1 MQIEYMELRNIK
13 SYEKSG
19 RISFTEGI
27 NAISG
32 ENGAGK
38 STLLEAI
45 GYTLFDSKSLKVEHF
60 IREGEKKGE
69 IIIGFTD
76 SVDHRIYQVVRP
88 VGSGQPHIYDP
99 ETRRKLVL
107 GKADV
112 YDWLKEHLQ
121 VSPTA
126 DLPALF
132 SDAVG
137 VPQGLLTAPF
147 LEAKASR
154 KAKFDPLLQVDE
166 YEKAWTHLRETGSH
180 LDKQIAEEN
189 EVIAR
194 LDGRLEQL
202 PGLKDE
208 AKQIAKD
215 IAQEE
220 KELQTLSG
228 TIEKVEAE
236 KKALDAAKAE
246 VDQLKQQVE
255 IDSNKL
261 DSIETTITNAETA
274 VQQAREASEIVEQS
288 QGGNETYEAAQ
299 TQAKE
304 MERQRQERDRL
315 NEQLTEIDQVIALT
329 AQRIHSLEG
338 QLKEITASEV
348 EMASLAPVTEKQQQ
362 LKEALRQAEAAN
374 AKWENARQRIQEEET
389 ELEKCQKKLAL
400 VDQEVE
406 QRRELEAEMTAQ
418 DKELQACENK
428 LPALTAEAAILRQ
441 QVSQLKE
448 RHAVLGLAD
457 TSDCP
462 VCQKPLSE
470 EEAKAL
476 QEQYAGEIQDCERRL
491 DETQKDHQA
500 AKSTSETINKALK
513 SLRQKID
520 KLSHQEQ
527 KLVLAD
533 EFEAQQET
541 LEKWQQEQAQYAD
554 GPERIV
560 EIKQELEALG
570 DPASRYHVLQSQAE
584 KRPEIEKQLQEAQ
597 TSLAEQ
603 QSSKRPVETALGG
616 FADLES
622 RLAAVRSEIE
632 RCEPDH
638 QHFLQNLQIAQELES
653 RQAHLTQALGDYQEV
668 SAKKETAEKALKKA
682 LKTYDEDTH
691 LKVKEESQKYSKAQA
706 AMKAALDK
714 DEARRQQVKEQIDS
728 LTPLQGQLADH
739 QQEQALLEKLQED
752 LKFVRN
758 TIREAGPRIIQRLV
772 QLISEEANR
781 IYTDIINDY
790 TYRLSWNEEY
800 EITLEHLGNTR
811 DFSQLS
817 GGEKMVAALA
827 VRLALLREMSEIR
840 IAFFDEPTA
849 HLDEN
854 RRENLAEQIT
864 NIKGFQQLFVISHD
878 DTFER
883 QTHNIL
889 HVSKEGGVSLVQQGI

>member
-1 MQIEYMELRNIK
+1 MQVEYMELRNIK
-13 SYEKSG
+13 SYGKSG

-45 GYTLFDSKSLKVEHF
+45 GYALFDSKSLKVEHF

-112 YDWLKEHLQ
+112 YDWLKDHLQ

-147 LEAKASR
+147 LEAKATR
-154 KAKFDPLLQVDE
+154 KTKFDPLLQVDE

-180 LDKQIAEEN
+180 LDKRIAEEAGK
-189 EVIAR
+189 IAK
-194 LDGRLEQL
+194 LEGRLEQL
-202 PGLKDE
+202 PGLRGE
-208 AKQIAKD
+208 AKQIAQD
-215 IAQEE
+215 IAQAE
-220 KELQTLSG
+220 KELQAISG
-228 TIEKVEAE
+228 MIEKVEAE
-236 KKALDAAKAE
+236 KKALDAVKAE
-246 VDQLKQQVE
+246 VDQLKQQVK
-255 IDSNKL
+255 IDSSKL
-261 DSIETTITNAETA
+261 GSIEKAITKAETA
-274 VQQAREASEIVEQS
+274 VQQAGKASEIVEQS
-288 QGGNETYEAAQ
+288 QGGHEAYETAQ
-299 TQAKE
+299 VQAKE
-304 MERQRQERDRL
+304 LEDQRQERDRL
-315 NEQLTEIDQVIALT
+315 NEQLTEIDQAIAL
-329 AQRIHSLEG
+329 ADQRIRTLEDK
-338 QLKEITASEV
+338 LKEITAAEA
-348 EMASLAPVTEKQQQ
+348 EMTSLAPETEKQQQ
-362 LKEALRQAEAAN
+362 LQEALRSAEAACT
-374 AKWENARQRIQEEET
+374 KWENARQRIQEEES
-389 ELEKCQKKLAL
+389 ELEKRQNKLAL

-406 QRRELEAEMTAQ
+406 QRRDLEAEMIAQ
-418 DKELQACENK
+418 KKELQTCENK
-428 LPALTAEAAILRQ
+428 LPALTAEAAILEQ

-448 RHAVLGLAD
+448 RHAVLGAAD

-500 AKSTSETINKALK
+500 AKLAAEALK
-513 SLRQKID
+513 KKLESLRKKVD
-520 KLSHQEQ
+520 KLPQPEQ
-527 KLVLAD
+527 KQALAS
-533 EFEAQQET
+533 ELESQQET
-541 LEKWQQEQAQYAD
+541 LEKWQQELAQYAD
-554 GPERIV
+554 APDRIT
-560 EIKQELEALG
+560 EIKQELETLG
-570 DPASRYHVLQSQAE
+570 DPASRYHILQSQAE
-584 KRPEIEKQLQEAQ
+584 KRPEVEKQRQQAQ

-603 QSSKRPVETALGG
+603 RASKQPVETALGG

-622 RLAAVRSEIE
+622 RLAAVRGEIE
-632 RCEPDH
+632 KYEPDH
-638 QHFLQNLQIAQELES
+638 QRYLQNLQTAQELES
-653 RQAHLTQALGDYQEV
+653 RQDHLTQSRNDHQEV
-668 SAKKETAEKALKKA
+668 SAKKEAAENALKKA

-691 LKVKEESQKYSKAQA
+691 RKVKEESQKHSRVQA
-706 AMKAALDK
+706 ALKAALEK

-781 IYTDIINDY
+781 IFTDIINDY
-790 TYRLSWNEEY
+790 TYRLNWNEEY
-800 EITLEHLGNTR
+800 EITVEHLGNTR

-817 GGEKMVAALA
+817 GGEKMAAALA

-849 HLDEN
+849 HLDAN